1 MNHLK
6 GEKFNKRSER
16 SLDHLQY
23 AHSPWIVY
31 ISDKFITVSMLF
43 VNEQNDSE
51 NLQFM
56 ERLRF
61 KVNCVEAQGNT
72 RSADFLSCM
81 TRRIQQNMNYI
92 GHSRRSLKDFPNLA
106 KFYLI
111 ECQTNSGKIILQRYN
126 LFEKDQTRNVI
137 IIHLS
142 FLNDKDQGSDEKC
155 HVQDI

>member
-1 MNHLK
+1 M
-6 GEKFNKRSER
+6 
-16 SLDHLQY
+16 
-23 AHSPWIVY
+23 Y

-51 NLQFM
+51 NLQIM

-111 ECQTNSGKIILQRYN
+111 ECQTSSGNLSYN
-126 LFEKDQTRNVI
+126 AITYLRRIRREMSSLYIYHFSMIRIKDQTRNVMFRT
-137 IIHLS
+137 S
-142 FLNDKDQGSDEKC
+142 DFRLNFESHAKEL
-155 HVQDI
+155 